1 MRIQR
6 RNGSNGWNFK
16 SCHKGVENSLEQIQ
30 VEKVR
35 RVRTHSRYR
44 INSCIVQVGK
54 VRRVGISRIYNP

>member
-35 RVRTHSRYR
+35 RVRIRSRYHM
-44 INSCIVQVGK
+44 NSCFVQVRK
-54 VRRVGISRIYNP
+54 VRRDRIFWIYNR